1 MTKHR
6 LVISYQSPITNHQ
19 PPPLNDTTERFL
31 REIAASIPPETISEV
46 RLFPA
51 IRQGLVETG
60 VAVIA
65 AHPDA
70 NADVTPDRHTV
81 YTARYRL
88 AVKGADRGKWEFE
101 IRADADAPLP
111 TVDAVVDGVMR
122 RAGESFEPER
132 ISASAFRSILANPA

>member
-1 MTKHR
+1 M
-6 LVISYQSPITNHQ
+6 
-19 PPPLNDTTERFL
+19 NDVTDRFM
-31 REIAASIPPETISEV
+31 REIAQHIPPETISEV

-60 VAVIA
+60 VAVVA
-65 AHPDA
+65 AHPDV
-70 NADVTPDRHTV
+70 NAATAPDRHTV

-88 AVKGADRGKWEFE
+88 ALKGVDRGKWEFE

-132 ISASAFRSILANPA
+132 IPAAAFLSILAHPAQ

>member
-1 MTKHR
+1 M
-6 LVISYQSPITNHQ
+6 
-19 PPPLNDTTERFL
+19 NDTTERFL